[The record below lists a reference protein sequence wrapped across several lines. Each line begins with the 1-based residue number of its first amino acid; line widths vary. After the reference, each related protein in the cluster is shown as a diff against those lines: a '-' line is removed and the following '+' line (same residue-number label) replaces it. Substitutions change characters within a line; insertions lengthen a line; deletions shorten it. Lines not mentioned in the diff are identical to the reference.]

1 MSWYQTFLPDNKWQ
15 DEGEWLQAIPGEV
28 SLDIRD
34 IFSSEIVVKHL
45 PSLTREVEKS
55 PSLELLKKCGY
66 GTGEQF
72 IGGHGAG
79 LMTGLDLRGLSQP

>member
-1 MSWYQTFLPDNKWQ
+1 M
-15 DEGEWLQAIPGEV
+15 
-28 SLDIRD
+28 DIRD

-45 PSLTREVEKS
+45 IRLTREVEKS

-79 LMTGLDLRGLSQP
+79 LMIRLDLRGLSQP